1 MNKPRIT
8 RRAAIVGVSVAA
20 VAAGGSGVALATTQG
35 SSNVYQGCLNHNLGA
50 LYNVEVNP
58 TTPPRC
64 LSRDTVI
71 SWNQTGP
78 AGAAGPQG
86 PKGDT
91 GPAGAV
97 GPQGA
102 KGDTGPAGPAG
113 DKGDTGA
120 AGPAGPAGAKGD
132 TGPAG
137 PAGPAGAKGDTG
149 PAGPQG
155 PQGPQG
161 PAGTGLGGMYW
172 RTSTATLQAGPTY
185 ESIEELC
192 NGSDQAYGGGAW
204 IENPDG
210 AQQITE
216 DAPSGD
222 LTGWYAQAW
231 NNNPISTFTL
241 HAYVLCGPAG
251 LSYLSS
257 K

>member
-58 TTPPRC
+58 TTRPRC

-86 PKGDT
+86 
-91 GPAGAV
+91 
-97 GPQGA
+97 A

-120 AGPAGPAGAKGD
+120 A
-132 TGPAG
+132 GPAG